1 VTRDLAELVDRPELA
16 LSLAPTD
23 AAAMLAKLAGVVAV
37 LNVAAS
43 AQTPPPGERDSDGM
57 LKPDDAAR
65 IAGLTRKEFY
75 RRKVFRPACVKAGH
89 RTLRVNER
97 KLRRILAGLGP

>member
-1 VTRDLAELVDRPELA
+1 VTRNLAELVDRPELA

-43 AQTPPPGERDSDGM
+43 MQTPPPDERDGDGM
-57 LKPDDAAR
+57 LKPAEAAR
-65 IAGLTRKEFY
+65 IAGLTVKEFY
-75 RRKVFRPACVKAGH
+75 RRKVFRPACVKPGH

-97 KLRRILAGLGP
+97 KLRRILAGLDP